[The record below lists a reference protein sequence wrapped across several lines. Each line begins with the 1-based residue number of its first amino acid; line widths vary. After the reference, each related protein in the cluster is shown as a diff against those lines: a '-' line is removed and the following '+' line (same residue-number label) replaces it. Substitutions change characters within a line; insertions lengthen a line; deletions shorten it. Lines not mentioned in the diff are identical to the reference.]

1 MGKAQQSMSGPDD
14 SRKSRAVTANKL
26 RTYSIAAL
34 LVSIGLCA
42 PGNRGYGPP
51 WLWKIGEVLFFASLA
66 GLAASFLWR
75 IIASLVGRFKNKEH

>member
-1 MGKAQQSMSGPDD
+1 MQ
-14 SRKSRAVTANKL
+14 TAGRPRGFTASKL

-42 PGNRGYGPP
+42 PGNRGFGPP
-51 WLWKIGEVLFFASLA
+51 WLWKVGEIVFFVSLA

-75 IIASLVGRFKNKEH
+75 AIESIAERFKTKRN